1 MTQVQQNY
9 NDFDSINGIGYVIVS
24 FITLRIKSHLH
35 FAQLLLL
42 IIGVRSLTFLKK
54 EFTQHASIREVQIWY
69 SVIVSNY
76 GIAKFPRKLSSIN
89 IIFFTIVQLPNNYR
103 FRFKKYH
110 RDTTKT
116 IHETNCF
123 FNITIINYC
132 KVGLQYYCPPLNVY
146 PTLY

>member
-54 EFTQHASIREVQIWY
+54 EFTQHASIREVQI
-69 SVIVSNY
+69 
-76 GIAKFPRKLSSIN
+76 
-89 IIFFTIVQLPNNYR
+89 
-103 FRFKKYH
+103 
-110 RDTTKT
+110 
-116 IHETNCF
+116 
-123 FNITIINYC
+123 
-132 KVGLQYYCPPLNVY
+132 
-146 PTLY
+146 